1 MADNNVPVISARL
14 SMQKYTVDA
23 CRAAIRG
30 EMVPVALGLEL
41 SRLCVIRGMRYHTG
55 FAKELHGT
63 LPEFT
68 RALNARAIMSNTIP
82 DMDGSLEETPY
93 CIWHPEV
100 ASESTYRCL
109 VQRYPHM
116 AYQVARACAVAGYI
130 DLYLELEIVP
140 DVHVAE
146 EARECGNTVI
156 FNHIMAASVT
166 YSIMDDYTR
175 SIDATNSKPSHLNG
189 DTAVRWMLDLKQEF
203 TRADVEDE
211 DDFSLFTRRGFEERY
226 LNVTED
232 MGIDEYTTPKR
243 PVYDITPLLSA
254 PLPVNLPTVEKDLLI
269 LMAAYHGDIDR
280 YARLRRPVMI
290 EKEVNC
296 CVRGIYHNTMFAI
309 WWARQ
314 SHPQSKP
321 AAIGQAIKARYIMNN
336 VLEPIS
342 SNDSSS
348 LPYLIS
354 YPGLGHPSTYRELAA
369 RKPLMMPQ
377 ILRACIAGNYA
388 ELFQEL
394 MTKATKPDIE
404 LLVKHQRIID
414 PYFRDALR
422 RRMEELGFSLAVSS
436 NTTPEV
442 QLGGCSSV
450 TIPRD
455 ASTDLVGTSF
465 SSSSKMEFMNGL
477 QCDVSMVE
485 LLACLPEEWKLAE
498 GENRHVELDYVEW
511 PLNEEK
517 RGVSS

>member
-1 MADNNVPVISARL
+1 MADDNVPLISERL
-14 SMQKYTVDA
+14 SIPKYTVDA

-41 SRLCVIRGMRYHTG
+41 SRLCIIRGMRYHTG

-68 RALNARAIMSNTIP
+68 RALNARAIMNNTIP
-82 DMDGSLEETPY
+82 DMDDSLDEETPY

-116 AYQVARACAVAGYI
+116 TYQVARACAVAGYT
-130 DLYLELEIVP
+130 DLYLELDIVP
-140 DVHVAE
+140 DAHIAE
-146 EARECGNTVI
+146 EARECGSTAI

-175 SIDATNSKPSHLNG
+175 SIDTTNLKPSHLNG
-189 DTAVRWMLDLKQEF
+189 DTAVRWMLDIKQEF
-203 TRADVEDE
+203 THADVEDE
-211 DDFSLFTRRGFEERY
+211 DDFSLFTSRGFEEHY
-226 LNVTED
+226 FNITED
-232 MGIDEYTTPKR
+232 MCIDEYTTPKR
-243 PVYDITPLLSA
+243 PAYDVTPLLYA

-269 LMAAYHGDIDR
+269 LMAAYYGDIDR

-296 CVRGIYHNTMFAI
+296 CVRGIYHSTMFAI

-314 SHPQSKP
+314 SHLKPKP
-321 AAIGQAIKARYIMNN
+321 AAIDQAIKARYIMNN
-336 VLEPIS
+336 VLKPIS
-342 SNDSSS
+342 PNDSSS

-354 YPGLGHPSTYRELAA
+354 YPGLGHPSTYRVLAA
-369 RKPLMMPQ
+369 HKPLMMPQ

-394 MTKATKPDIE
+394 VTKATKSDIE
-404 LLVKHQRIID
+404 LLVKHHRIID
-414 PYFRDALR
+414 PRFRDAVDK
-422 RRMEELGFSLAVSS
+422 RMEELGFSLTVSS
-436 NTTPEV
+436 NTIPEV
-442 QLGGCSSV
+442 ELARSSV
-450 TIPRD
+450 NIPRN
-455 ASTDLVGTSF
+455 ASTDLVDTSF
-465 SSSSKMEFMNGL
+465 SSSSKMQFMNGL
-477 QCDVSMVE
+477 QCDVSLVE

-511 PLNEEK
+511 PPNWEK
-517 RGVSS
+517 RGPSS